1 MAVWAS
7 SLALDFEKRRRGI
20 SRSLRYD
27 AISLAEAKHLLIVLQ
42 LYLEDQTDTLV
53 ASIQSLV
60 ASIRQDDVMP
70 IVRSH
75 IGAITDVV
83 GNVISA
89 TEGVIEE
96 APHGSRLAT
105 TLERAVHQDIQK
117 LENTRK
123 QLMKASVDSQAL
135 DSARKGDGKVKMLTQ
150 GLPPLAFG
158 IARDMKSLV
167 ANIEG
172 VDLSGADDFS

>member
-1 MAVWAS
+1 
-7 SLALDFEKRRRGI
+7 
-20 SRSLRYD
+20 
-27 AISLAEAKHLLIVLQ
+27 
-42 LYLEDQTDTLV
+42 
-53 ASIQSLV
+53 
-60 ASIRQDDVMP
+60 MP

-96 APHGSRLAT
+96 APLGSRLAT
-105 TLERAVHQDIQK
+105 TLERAAVHPDIKK
-117 LENTRK
+117 LEATRK
-123 QLMKASVDSQAL
+123 KLVKASVDSQAL

-167 ANIEG
+167 ANIES
-172 VDLSGADDFS
+172 VDLHGEDDFS

>member
-1 MAVWAS
+1 MRNH
-7 SLALDFEKRRRGI
+7 KRTRGV
-20 SRSLRYD
+20 SRNSRYD
-27 AISLAEAKHLLIVLQ
+27 CISQLERKHLLTFLQ

-60 ASIRQDDVMP
+60 ASIRQEDVMP

-117 LENTRK
+117 LEDTRK
-123 QLMKASVDSQAL
+123 RLMKASVDSQAL

-167 ANIEG
+167 ANIES
-172 VDLSGADDFS
+172 VDLSAPDDFS

>member
-1 MAVWAS
+1 MIAPLKPNRDT
-7 SLALDFEKRRRGI
+7 SLT
-20 SRSLRYD
+20 S
-27 AISLAEAKHLLIVLQ
+27 LQ

-60 ASIRQDDVMP
+60 ASIRQEDVMP

-75 IGAITDVV
+75 IGAIADVV
-83 GNVISA
+83 GTVISA

-96 APHGSRLAT
+96 AAHGSRLAT
-105 TLERAVHQDIQK
+105 TLERAVHQDIQRLEATRMK
-117 LENTRK
+117 LV
-123 QLMKASVDSQAL
+123 KASVDSQAL

-150 GLPPLAFG
+150 SLPPLAFG

-172 VDLSGADDFS
+172 VDLSVAEDFS